1 MRIAIE
7 ATLLAASLF
16 TLLGQASA
24 QSPTQTEPQGSSSAA
39 SVADE
44 IKALELKSDK
54 LIVTADWDEYEKLLT
69 FDFTRILYDGK
80 LENKKETMASF
91 RGGPR
96 KLIVIEPDDLQV
108 RTYGEIAVL
117 QGRSTIWVRESGHLN
132 TKIERYTELF
142 VKQDGQWKLAV
153 QQQTTVGK

>member
-117 QGRSTIWVRESGHLN
+117 QGRSTIWVQESGHLN